1 LKALHIV
8 TLHTPTHD
16 FGGPTRVAL
25 NLCRGLRA
33 RGDQAVVVA
42 LGDGFTG
49 RGTRE
54 KLPRTVDG
62 VPVRLFQARHVL
74 PRFEVS
80 GITSPALLA
89 AAPRM
94 LRSADVVHVH
104 LMRDL
109 VTLPLAMLAAR
120 MGRPLVLQTHGMID
134 PTENRVA
141 RAVDVLGL
149 RWVLKKADAVLHLT
163 ETERELTEAVVAPEP
178 MGRAYRLV
186 NGVAPQQARSPGS
199 PGEGPGRPP
208 TVLYCARIQE
218 GKRPQDFIGA
228 MPVVLDKHPDAR
240 FVLAGPDT
248 GALADDMVALARS
261 LGVEHALE
269 HIGAL
274 DHAGVLERLRTS
286 DVYVLPSI
294 KDAFSVSVLEA
305 LSVGLPVVVTRTSG
319 LAPDVAAAGAG
330 RVVDSAPD
338 DPENAARIGRAV
350 LELLDPAANAAAS
363 QAAWRL
369 ARDNFTLDTVVDTLR
384 GVYGAVTERVS
395 AAPSRD
401 ARDSRTPRRPTRV
414 S

>member
-1 LKALHIV
+1 MKALHIV

-33 RGDQAVVVA
+33 QGDQAVLVA
-42 LGDGFTG
+42 LGDGFP
-49 RGTRE
+49 E
-54 KLPRTVDG
+54 KRLPRSVDG
-62 VPVRLFQARHVL
+62 VPSRLFQARHVL

-109 VTLPLAMLAAR
+109 VTLPVAMLAAR

-134 PTENRVA
+134 PTHNRVA
-141 RAVDVLGL
+141 QAVDVLGL
-149 RWVLKKADAVLHLT
+149 RRVLKKADAVLHLT
-163 ETERELTEAVVAPEP
+163 PRERELTEAVVAPEP
-178 MGRAYRLV
+178 MGPAYRLV
-186 NGVAPQQARSPGS
+186 NGVAPQPMRAPGD
-199 PGEGPGRPP
+199 GRPP
-208 TVLYCARIQE
+208 TVLYCARVQE
-218 GKRPQDFIGA
+218 GKRPQDFVGA
-228 MPVVLDKHPDAR
+228 IPTVLEKYPDAR

-248 GALADDMVALARS
+248 GALAGDMLALARS
-261 LGVEHALE
+261 LGVGHALE
-269 HIGAL
+269 YIGAL
-274 DHAGVLERLRTS
+274 DHAGVLERLRS
-286 DVYVLPSI
+286 CDVYVLPSI

-330 RVVDSAPD
+330 RLVDSAPD
-338 DPENAARIGRAV
+338 DPENAVRIGRAV

-363 QAAWRL
+363 RAAWRL
-369 ARDNFTLDTVVDTLR
+369 ARDSFTLDAVVGSLRETYATVLR
-384 GVYGAVTERVS
+384 ERFT
-395 AAPSRD
+395 AGRGRP
-401 ARDSRTPRRPTRV
+401 TPTRV
-414 S
+414 P